1 MHSYLIFVYFGT
13 PPHFLAM
20 QKVHCRRL
28 CGWNKYQ
35 LWLRGYVGEA
45 RDMLPILPRRL
56 GCILRK
62 SQLAIFLA
70 ITTSSILYDSVI
82 SNFLDTFLLENNE
95 LFSLVYQK
103 RRIDG
108 KFFRIRPVTCPAFGV
123 RWGRCLLSVYGER
136 YSHDRHTSLLISATH
151 ILTQQQTSS
160 RQSKQSPIML
170 KLSKVTKTD
179 QD

>member
-1 MHSYLIFVYFGT
+1 MVAG
-13 PPHFLAM
+13 
-20 QKVHCRRL
+20 L
-28 CGWNKYQ
+28 CGGGKRRVAHIAEET
-35 LWLRGYVGEA
+35 WLHSTQ
-45 RDMLPILPRRL
+45 
-56 GCILRK
+56 K
-62 SQLAIFLA
+62 SIGNLVA

-82 SNFLDTFLLENNE
+82 SNFLDIFLLVNYE

-170 KLSKVTKTD
+170 KLSKVTKKDKIKYSTKER
-179 QD
+179 QLRKLPS

>member
-1 MHSYLIFVYFGT
+1 M
-13 PPHFLAM
+13 
-20 QKVHCRRL
+20 

-70 ITTSSILYDSVI
+70 ITSSILYDSVI
-82 SNFLDTFLLENNE
+82 SDFLDTFLLENNE

-179 QD
+179 RIKHSTKQR

>member
-1 MHSYLIFVYFGT
+1 M
-13 PPHFLAM
+13 
-20 QKVHCRRL
+20 
-28 CGWNKYQ
+28 CGWTNISNGCGAMWGRQETCYPYCPGDLVTFYATVNWQFCGNHNKFN
-35 LWLRGYVGEA
+35 
-45 RDMLPILPRRL
+45 
-56 GCILRK
+56 
-62 SQLAIFLA
+62 S
-70 ITTSSILYDSVI
+70 YDSVI
-82 SNFLDTFLLENNE
+82 SNFLDTFLLENYE

-170 KLSKVTKTD
+170 ELSKVTKTNRIEHSIKER
-179 QD
+179 

>member
-1 MHSYLIFVYFGT
+1 
-13 PPHFLAM
+13 
-20 QKVHCRRL
+20 
-28 CGWNKYQ
+28 
-35 LWLRGYVGEA
+35 
-45 RDMLPILPRRL
+45 MLPILPWRL
-56 GCILRK
+56 LHATQK
-62 SQLAIFLA
+62 SIGNFLA

-179 QD
+179 RIKHSTKERQLRKLPS